1 MFLGKQACNQT
12 EFKNNMQKFT
22 KMKITNILLKNL
34 EISAMAVQI

>member
-12 EFKNNMQKFT
+12 ELKNNMQKFT